1 MRATLATLRS
11 ALAEATSNRGALVF
25 HAAVMILNDLAWIGF
40 WVLFFHRAGTV
51 RGWNTPQIVLLQAV
65 LTTGGGFTLGVLA
78 NARHVGT
85 LVAGGGLDAL
95 LGLPSNPLAQLLVRR
110 IEPTN
115 LGDIVFGL
123 GLFAVAG
130 HPTPARTAVFLAVT
144 AVSIVLLAS
153 FLVLTGS
160 LAFFGGRTDGGEL
173 GFHTILVVSNYPV
186 DVFGGRAR
194 LLLYTVV
201 PAGFVATVP
210 ARLIDDF
217 DLARAAAMC
226 ALAAV
231 FAAAAVAVFNL
242 GLRRYAS
249 GSLWTRA

>member
-1 MRATLATLRS
+1 M
-11 ALAEATSNRGALVF
+11 
-25 HAAVMILNDLAWIGF
+25 
-40 WVLFFHRAGTV
+40 
-51 RGWNTPQIVLLQAV
+51 
-65 LTTGGGFTLGVLA
+65 
-78 NARHVGT
+78 
-85 LVAGGGLDAL
+85 
-95 LGLPSNPLAQLLVRR
+95 
-110 IEPTN
+110 
-115 LGDIVFGL
+115 
-123 GLFAVAG
+123 
-130 HPTPARTAVFLAVT
+130 
-144 AVSIVLLAS
+144 LLAS